1 LFRGFLFRGWLQ
13 QPRDAWAVIIITS
26 LLWAFIHVQYDWYV
40 IAQIF
45 IFGLLLGWMR
55 WATGSTTLTILLHA
69 LINTEGMLETL
80 VDLKWLS

>member
-1 LFRGFLFRGWLQ
+1 
-13 QPRDAWAVIIITS
+13 
-26 LLWAFIHVQYDWYV
+26 VQYDWYV

-55 WATGSTTLTILLHA
+55 WATGSTLLTILLHA